1 MDALIQIVSSGLL
14 LGSMYA
20 MSAVGLSLVWGALG
34 MLNMA
39 HGALLTIG
47 GYASFAAVSGLGLH
61 PVLGLPA
68 AMLASFAVGLLLY
81 FAVVRWM
88 YRLEAFETNVIIAT
102 IGLAILLENIVLK
115 IFGAYPQSQP
125 FKIKLEKG
133 FRIGE
138 VYIPWQNVVIIFIAM
153 VMMII
158 IAWLLGRTRMGR
170 AIRATAQN
178 QDAAGLMGVDVGR
191 VFAQVMALGGVVA
204 GISGVMLSSMTT
216 LAPTMGYDPMLKA
229 FIVCVIAGL
238 GNVAGAFYAA
248 MILGLYEVGIQYVL
262 GVRFALPALLVLVIV
277 VLIWRPF
284 GVFGRKQVTRA

>member
-1 MDALIQIVSSGLL
+1 MDALIQIISSGLL

-20 MSAVGLSLVWGALG
+20 TGAVGLSLLWGALG

-47 GYASFAAVSGLGLH
+47 GYASFAAVSNLDLH

-68 AMLASFAVGLLLY
+68 AMIASFAFGLLLY
-81 FAVVRWM
+81 FAIVRWM
-88 YRLEAFETNVIIAT
+88 YRLPAFETNVIIAT
-102 IGLAILLENIVLK
+102 IGLAILLENVVLK
-115 IFGAYPQSQP
+115 VFGAYPQSQP

-133 FRIGE
+133 FTISE
-138 VYIPWQNVVIIFIAM
+138 IYIPWQNLIIICIAM
-153 VMMII
+153 VMMVVM
-158 IAWLLGRTRMGR
+158 AWLLNRTRMGR

-178 QDAAGLMGVDVGR
+178 QDAARLLGVNVGR

-204 GISGVMLSSMTT
+204 GVSGVMLSSITT

-248 MILGLYEVGIQYVL
+248 MILGLYEAGVQYVL
-262 GVRFALPALLVLVIV
+262 GVRFALPALLLLVIV
-277 VLIWRPF
+277 ALIWRPF
-284 GVFGRKQVTRA
+284 GVFGRKQVTRV

>member
-1 MDALIQIVSSGLL
+1 MDALIQIISSGLL

-20 MSAVGLSLVWGALG
+20 TGAVGLSLLWGALG

-47 GYASFAAVSGLGLH
+47 GYASFAAVSNLDLH

-68 AMLASFAVGLLLY
+68 AMIASFAFGLLFY
-81 FAVVRWM
+81 FAIVRWM
-88 YRLEAFETNVIIAT
+88 YRLPAFETNVIIAT
-102 IGLAILLENIVLK
+102 IGLAILLENVVLK
-115 IFGAYPQSQP
+115 VFGAYPQSQP

-133 FRIGE
+133 FTISE
-138 VYIPWQNVVIIFIAM
+138 IYIPWQNLIIICIAM
-153 VMMII
+153 VMMVVM
-158 IAWLLGRTRMGR
+158 AWLLNRTRMGR

-178 QDAAGLMGVDVGR
+178 QDAARLLGVNVGR

-204 GISGVMLSSMTT
+204 GVSGVMLSSITT

-248 MILGLYEVGIQYVL
+248 IILGLYEAGVQYIL
-262 GVRFALPALLVLVIV
+262 GVRFALPALLLLVIV
-277 VLIWRPF
+277 ALIWRPF
-284 GVFGRKQVTRA
+284 GVFGRKQVTRV

>member
-178 QDAAGLMGVDVGR
+178 QDAAGLMGVHVGR

-248 MILGLYEVGIQYVL
+248 MILGLYEAGIQYVL

>member
-1 MDALIQIVSSGLL
+1 MDTLIQIVSSGLL

-81 FAVVRWM
+81 FVVVRWM

-178 QDAAGLMGVDVGR
+178 QDAAGLMGVHVGR

-248 MILGLYEVGIQYVL
+248 MILGLYEAGIQYVL

-277 VLIWRPF
+277 ALIWRPF